1 MVSKC
6 QKATSHI
13 MVRAVMCGIPG
24 VTEHG
29 MQQKQVGERGRSC
42 LLS

>member
-6 QKATSHI
+6 QKATSRI
-13 MVRAVMCGIPG
+13 MVRAVVCGVPG
-24 VTEHG
+24 VREHG

-42 LLS
+42 SLS